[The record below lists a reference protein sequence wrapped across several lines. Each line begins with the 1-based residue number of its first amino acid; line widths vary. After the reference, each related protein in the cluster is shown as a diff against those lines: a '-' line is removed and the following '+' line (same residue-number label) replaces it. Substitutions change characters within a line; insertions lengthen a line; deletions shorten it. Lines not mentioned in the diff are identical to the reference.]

1 MPSLV
6 RKLLT
11 RIRLRSCSG
20 EPCWPCARAI
30 PPDRN
35 YSMKYELKSTG
46 SSKLASALC
55 QLCAQGK
62 KGETLVLNGVTQSA
76 VSLFGA
82 EIAHAMAT
90 RGDTPVQI
98 AEVFD
103 LASIAN
109 ASALKQALA
118 EIEIVL
124 ESDDDHKAN
133 GGRWLDAK
141 GDEPAKRVQLLL
153 AKFWEAR
160 GKGRAVPNLSALK
173 GL

>member
-1 MPSLV
+1 
-6 RKLLT
+6 
-11 RIRLRSCSG
+11 
-20 EPCWPCARAI
+20 
-30 PPDRN
+30 
-35 YSMKYELKSTG
+35 MKYELKTTG
-46 SSKLASALC
+46 SSKLAAALV

-62 KGETLVLNGVTQSA
+62 LGETLITKGVTQSA

-82 EIAHAMAT
+82 NLALALAAQKKSAVE
-90 RGDTPVQI
+90 I

-118 EIEIVL
+118 ECEIVL

-133 GGRWLDAK
+133 GGKWLALPADAK
-141 GDEPAKRVQLLL
+141 PDDKPKRVQLLVD
-153 AKFWEAR
+153 AFWSAR
-160 GKGRAVPNLSALK
+160 GSGRASPNLSALK